1 MPYKNIED
9 RRAQRKRWKKQNPDK
24 VREQQNRF
32 RSENRELVNERERE
46 YYNRTR
52 PEQLVR
58 QKQKRQKR
66 IDYLHEQLGDC
77 CCNCHSKLNL
87 EFDHIN
93 PALKLTRTPPQSM
106 GVKSIQKELDN
117 LQVLCKNCHVIKTR
131 AQKAAAWHLFCQLT
145 EEEQTELTHQFE
157 HHTIKPKS

>member
-1 MPYKNIED
+1 MAFADSGYAD
-9 RRAQRKRWKKQNPDK
+9 REVYNASQRRHYQKH
-24 VREQQNRF
+24 
-32 RSENRELVNERERE
+32 
-46 YYNRTR
+46 RTHY
-52 PEQLVR
+52 LSR
-58 QKQKRQKR
+58 QKEKRQKR

-106 GVKSIQKELDN
+106 GIMSIQKELDN
-117 LQVLCKNCHVIKTR
+117 LQVLCKDCHTIKTR
-131 AQKAAAWHLFCQLT
+131 AQKAAAWHLFCNLT